1 MSAFGNTGGG
11 EFEEE
16 AFDSYEAEYQQP
28 QPDSA
33 AASAGGGSS
42 ASVAAQSGAAAES
55 LAAPSSAALSTSPR
69 SPPSVGS
76 HLLSG
81 SASAFDDE
89 DDFAS
94 SPLHAQAVAQ
104 YAQAANVSLS
114 KPNPLQA
121 SFHSAP
127 PPLTINNGRDSVL
140 SRVPVSNPLLQP
152 QPTPGQDSQPLQP
165 GGVGSSSAS
174 SLRPVVG
181 NPSLPRIHS
190 SPPSYDD
197 SKTSLE
203 ALWSQ
208 QAATDPSLFTHA
220 VYSRTTHFGK
230 GEVHVID
237 PEKKGDGISSYI
249 VYKVKSSI
257 EHSPGKLTEATV
269 SRRYSDFLWLHE
281 HLFFSTQLSGFLVPP
296 IPDKAVVGRFAEDFV
311 EERRRSLEMFIKR
324 VVAHPI
330 VSAPAQHSHTQPAL
344 PACCSRRSLPLPL
357 CQQLRETEQARVFLQ
372 GDEKVRQQAQLPTLT
387 AAVVRAVADCG
398 RCLLCCR

>member
-1 MSAFGNTGGG
+1 MSAFGNAGGG
-11 EFEEE
+11 DFEEE
-16 AFDSYEAEYQQP
+16 AFDSYEAEDQQP
-28 QPDSA
+28 DA
-33 AASAGGGSS
+33 MAGSGSS
-42 ASVAAQSGAAAES
+42 ASAAQSATAADS
-55 LAAPSSAALSTSPR
+55 LAAPSGSALSTSPR

-140 SRVPVSNPLLQP
+140 SRVPVSNPLLQ
-152 QPTPGQDSQPLQP
+152 TPGTAGQDSQPLQS
-165 GGVGSSSAS
+165 GGVASSSAS
-174 SLRPVVG
+174 SLRPAVVG
-181 NPSLPRIHS
+181 NPTLPRIHT

-257 EHSPGKLTEATV
+257 EHSPGKVTEATV

-281 HLFFSTQLSGFLVPP
+281 HLFLTPQLSGFLVPP

-330 VSAPAQHSHTQPAL
+330 VSSTKHSAASTARCMHHRGSP
-344 PACCSRRSLPLPL
+344 CCGLWL
-357 CQQLRETEQARVFLQ
+357 CFIQLRETEQARVFLQ
-372 GDEKVRQQAQLPTLT
+372 GDEKVGQLSALP
-387 AAVVRAVADCG
+387 AMPQPACDCG
-398 RCLLCCR
+398 